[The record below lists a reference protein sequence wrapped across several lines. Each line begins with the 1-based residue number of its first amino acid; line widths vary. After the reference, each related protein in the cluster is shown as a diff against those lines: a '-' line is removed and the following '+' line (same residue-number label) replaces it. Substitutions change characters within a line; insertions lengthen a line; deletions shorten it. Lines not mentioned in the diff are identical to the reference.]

1 MKVLVHASLYL
12 AMTAEVDTEAGTL
25 TYRSEPVCAGSP
37 HAHVM
42 GIFSPD
48 DEAKIKAAS
57 NEAVSAVYE
66 QLTKLWQQVR
76 ERKGMTPTQ
85 GPAGGMVQ

>member
-12 AMTAEVDTEAGTL
+12 AMTAEVDAEAGTL

-37 HAHVM
+37 YAHVI
-42 GIFSPD
+42 GVFNKE
-48 DEAKIKAAS
+48 DEAKIKAAAD
-57 NEAVSAVYE
+57 EAVAAVYE
-66 QLTKLWQQVR
+66 QLTKLWLQVK
-76 ERKGMTPTQ
+76 ERKGMAQ